1 MPRRPRRVRVPK
13 GLLVD
18 MAPLQHSRDFRL
30 LFSGQLVSTLG
41 TQLTAVAVPYQV
53 FRITHSSL
61 DVGLVSLAQLVPL
74 LVFSMV
80 GGVVADVHD
89 RRRILM
95 ATEMLMAF
103 SSAGLAVN
111 GTLHRPALWPLFV
124 FTAAQGG
131 LAGFDRPTFNAA
143 IPRLV
148 PTSDLAAA
156 YALWQVQFQIGIV
169 VGPSLAGLI
178 LAGGGAATVYW
189 LDVGTFLVS
198 FASVALQRSQPPLEE
213 TGGRSA
219 WRSVGEGFSYL
230 RGRQN
235 IQGVYLLDIDAMVF
249 GMPRALFP
257 ALGLDFFHG
266 GAEAVGFLYAA
277 PGAGALIGALTT
289 GWVNSVRRQGRAVI
303 IAVVL
308 WGAAIAVFGLIDVL
322 WVGLVLLALAGW
334 ADVVSAVFRNTILQ
348 TAIPDN
354 LRGRLSAIQIAVVQ
368 GGPRLGDLEAGAVA
382 EGFGNVFSVVSGGV
396 ACVVGAV
403 ALAAV
408 LPGFRKQEAVVS
420 GGGGGA
426 GGGGQHPGPVAP
438 EGASTRGAAP
448 GEAAPAADPGPPA
461 ADPGP
466 PAVPG
471 P

>member
-1 MPRRPRRVRVPK
+1 
-13 GLLVD
+13 
-18 MAPLQHSRDFRL
+18 MAPLRHSRDFRL

-61 DVGLVSLAQLVPL
+61 DVGLVSLAQLIPL
-74 LVFSMV
+74 LVFSMA
-80 GGVVADVHD
+80 GGVMADVHD
-89 RRRILM
+89 RRRVLMVTELLM
-95 ATEMLMAF
+95 ALV
-103 SSAGLAVN
+103 SAGLAVN
-111 GTLHRPALWPLFV
+111 GGLKHPALWPLFV
-124 FTAAQGG
+124 LTAAQGA

-143 IPRLV
+143 VPRLV

-169 VGPSLAGLI
+169 VGPSVAGLI
-178 LAGGGAATVYW
+178 LAGGGVATVYW
-189 LDVGTFLVS
+189 LDVASFLVS
-198 FASVALQRSQPPLEE
+198 FVSVALQRPQPPMEASS
-213 TGGRSA
+213 RPSA

-230 RGRQN
+230 RGRQV

-277 PGAGALIGALTT
+277 PGAGALVGALTT
-289 GWVNSVRRQGRAVI
+289 GWVGSIRRQGRAVI
-303 IAVVL
+303 IAVML

-322 WVGLVLLALAGW
+322 WIGLVLLALAGW

-348 TAIPDN
+348 TVIPDH

-382 EGFGNVFSVVSGGV
+382 EGFGNAFSVVSGGV
-396 ACVVGAV
+396 ACVVGAL
-403 ALAAV
+403 ALAV
-408 LPGFRKQEAVVS
+408 LLPGFRTQEAQ
-420 GGGGGA
+420 A
-426 GGGGQHPGPVAP
+426 GEAGPAAPVAA
-438 EGASTRGAAP
+438 E
-448 GEAAPAADPGPPA
+448 
-461 ADPGP
+461 
-466 PAVPG
+466 
-471 P
+471 